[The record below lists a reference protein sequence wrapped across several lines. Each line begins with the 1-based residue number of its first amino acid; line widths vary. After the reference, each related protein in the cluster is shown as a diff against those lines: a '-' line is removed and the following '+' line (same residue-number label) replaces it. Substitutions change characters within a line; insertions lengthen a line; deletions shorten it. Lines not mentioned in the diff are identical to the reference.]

1 MPDNGDPLAKVRV
14 GDEEMVLVP
23 SSASAEHVKKLSL
36 PETGSEDMSHLLV
49 PPDRPQIEFT
59 EDRDYRPDDAV
70 EWVIDIEF
78 EGNPTFEAAAISKV
92 FDAAWLKDH
101 GRPTIY
107 GWSPEINRWTY
118 LVSAD
123 APKMFNKL
131 AFGWRLS
138 NPFAEDPRVT
148 SAELE
153 RYLVETQNRARRLGS
168 PVLKTNR
175 SSAEA
180 GRLSALIRE
189 AVDECD
195 RDVFIILKAPKGKP
209 FDGKD
214 VWDVM
219 ACLGLLWGDGDLF
232 HWHNESDFGD
242 DMFFSVE
249 TSSPPGYFVPK
260 HIAEGRTRFN
270 DLVFSYS
277 IPRSASPLVVL
288 DSMLR
293 ATSYAQRR
301 LGGELL
307 GEEETPLDEDELRSE
322 VKTVVEQLN
331 AAGFT
336 PGEGATLQV
345 F

>member
-1 MPDNGDPLAKVRV
+1 MPDSGDPTARVRV

-23 SSASAEHVKKLSL
+23 SSASAGHVQKLSL

-49 PPDRPQIEFT
+49 PPDLPQMEFT

-70 EWVIDIEF
+70 EWIIDIEF
-78 EGNPTFEAAAISKV
+78 EGNPTFEVTAISKV
-92 FDAAWLKDH
+92 FDAAWLEAN
-101 GRPTIY
+101 GQPTIY

-118 LVSAD
+118 LISAD
-123 APKMFNKL
+123 GPKTFAKL
-131 AFGWRLS
+131 AFGWQLIKTYD
-138 NPFAEDPRVT
+138 EDFRIT
-148 SAELE
+148 AAELE
-153 RYLVETQNRARRLGS
+153 RYLFETQSRAKQLGS

-175 SSAEA
+175 SPA
-180 GRLSALIRE
+180 GADRLSGLIRE

-195 RDVFIILKAPKGKP
+195 RNIVIVLKAPNGKP
-209 FDGKD
+209 YDGKD

-232 HWHNESDFGD
+232 HWHNKSDFGA

-249 TSSPPGYFVPK
+249 TTTPPGYFIPK
-260 HIAEGRTRFN
+260 RIAEGTTRFD

-277 IPRSASPLVVL
+277 IPRSPSPGVVL

-293 ATSYAQRR
+293 ATSYAQKR

-307 GEEETPLDEDELRSE
+307 DHAGMPLDENKLRSD

-331 AAGFT
+331 AAGFK
-336 PGEGATLQV
+336 PGEGGTLRI